1 MKIYLIAGELSG
13 DKLGAALMA
22 GLKTLHGDEIE
33 FRGVGGPL
41 MTDQGLHSQFPMDE
55 LSVMGIA
62 EVLPKYFHLKRR
74 IKECA
79 STILEWQPD
88 VLITI
93 DSPDFC
99 LRVARIVREASDIRT
114 VHYVAPTVWAWRPKR
129 AAKMAKFIDQVLALL
144 PFEPPYMEAEGM
156 RCDFVGHPVVNEV
169 LASLEEVAGF
179 RQSLDGDNEA
189 PVILVLPGSRRSE
202 VLRLLPVFIDVMKRL
217 RQQQPDIRF
226 VLPAAGPVVELV
238 RELTQSMTQP
248 PVIVDP
254 TGLSSDAAMMQKR
267 TAFQAADV
275 ALAASGTVSL
285 ELAAT
290 RTPMVIAYDV
300 SWLSRQ
306 ILMRMLRVD
315 TVTLVNLVSDT
326 RVVPEF
332 IAENCRPEAIAEGL
346 TSLMANPTAQAE
358 ALELTMTRLGRGAED
373 AGLQAAKAVL
383 DGLNAQK
390 S

>member
-33 FRGVGGPL
+33 FHGVGGPL
-41 MTDQGLHSQFPMDE
+41 MTDQGLRSQFPMDE

-169 LASLEEVAGF
+169 LASPEEVASF
-179 RQSLDGDNEA
+179 RQFLDGDNEA

-285 ELAAT
+285 ELAAAG
-290 RTPMVIAYDV
+290 TPMVIAYDV